1 MIKKV
6 AHVLELSALQY
17 QNGLNIIKYIDNEE
31 KMANFLY
38 LLTIACNVLIKSGVI
53 LENQDT
59 MSFVNHT
66 N

>member
-6 AHVLELSALQY
+6 ADVLGLSALQY

-31 KMANFLY
+31 KMANFLC
-38 LLTIACNVLIKSGVI
+38 LLTTACNVLIKLGVI

-59 MSFVNHT
+59 MFFVNHT